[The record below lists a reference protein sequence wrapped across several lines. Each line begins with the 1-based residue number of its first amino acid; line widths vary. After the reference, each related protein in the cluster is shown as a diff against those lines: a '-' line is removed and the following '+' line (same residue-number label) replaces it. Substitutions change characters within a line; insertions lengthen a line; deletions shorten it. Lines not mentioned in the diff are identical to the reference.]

1 MAHRHVYGHLSLG
14 DGVHRATHERGLEND
29 VSGDFALG
37 NNLLGREVNLAWE
50 HEEVV
55 LGETAV
61 DAGVHELLNGK
72 AVCMLIV
79 AEVLKSSGGVE
90 VGLRGHNCRCCVRA
104 RGFWEDWWWWLG
116 VKLQKIQLE
125 RGDNFL
131 QRWRQSLSL

>member
-14 DGVHRATHERGLEND
+14 NGVHRATHERGLEDD
-29 VSGDFALG
+29 VAGDFALG
-37 NNLLGREVNLAWE
+37 YNLLGREVNLAWE

-55 LGETAV
+55 VGETAV

-79 AEVLKSSGGVE
+79 AEVLESGGGVE
-90 VGLRGHNCRCCVRA
+90 VGLRRHDCRGRT
-104 RGFWEDWWWWLG
+104 REFWEDWWWWLG
-116 VKLQKIQLE
+116 VKLQKVQLE

-131 QRWRQSLSL
+131 QRRRQSSSL